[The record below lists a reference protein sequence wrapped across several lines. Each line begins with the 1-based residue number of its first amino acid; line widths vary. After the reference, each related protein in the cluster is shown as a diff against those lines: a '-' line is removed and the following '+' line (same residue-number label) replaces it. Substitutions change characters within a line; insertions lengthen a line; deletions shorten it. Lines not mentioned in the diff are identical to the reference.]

1 MPGLKL
7 GSLRR
12 SPNTSQDGR
21 SAEEVGLPCS
31 GSRILVLREC
41 TLCILVVLCYS
52 SLLKNLRCNTALVLI
67 GKSPFCLV
75 WIFHVKDENEKVK
88 PPKQ

>member
-31 GSRILVLREC
+31 GSRILVLGEC
-41 TLCILVVLCYS
+41 ALCILIVLCCS
-52 SLLKNLRCNTALVLI
+52 SLLKNLCCNTALVLI
-67 GKSPFCLV
+67 EKDQFSLV
-75 WIFHVKDENEKVK
+75 YFMLKMKIRK
-88 PPKQ
+88 